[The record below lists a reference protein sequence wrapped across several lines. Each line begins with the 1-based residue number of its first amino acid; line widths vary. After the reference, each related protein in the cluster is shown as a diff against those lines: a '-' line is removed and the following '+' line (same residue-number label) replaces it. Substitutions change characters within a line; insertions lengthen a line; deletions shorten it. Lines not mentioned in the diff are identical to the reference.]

1 VAAPAAPEPGLVT
14 ADWATS
20 PESGRVTAH
29 GETSRIVEVRTAA
42 DLKQHSLKTVDI
54 YGVYEAV
61 DVGML
66 PGTTP
71 NDRARVR
78 LVDGTRIYIGPPWSP
93 TSVRSASESWT
104 YEGREVVVIG
114 FVMSY
119 CPPPPGPP
127 GSRAYMLVSCTLG
140 GGTVLDL
147 EELAG
152 YHHEPS
158 WDELMLPL
166 TPDGR

>member
-1 VAAPAAPEPGLVT
+1 MT
-14 ADWATS
+14 ADWAAS
-20 PESGRVTAH
+20 PEPSQ
-29 GETSRIVEVRTAA
+29 ILEVRTAA

-61 DVGML
+61 DVGMV
-66 PGTTP
+66 PGSTP
-71 NDRARVR
+71 NDHARVR

-93 TSVRSASESWT
+93 SSVRSASESWT

-140 GGTVLDL
+140 GVVLDL
-147 EELAG
+147 EDLAV
-152 YHHEPS
+152 YRREPS